1 MTMTR
6 TNGRTRMTSRSSEIS
21 KEYLESMQDAAKY
34 LDHCIKELSGEDTDF
49 FSTLLDARLLIIK
62 GVEK

>member
-1 MTMTR
+1 
-6 TNGRTRMTSRSSEIS
+6 MTSRSSEIS
-21 KEYLESMQDAAKY
+21 KEYLESMQDAAKH

>member
-1 MTMTR
+1 
-6 TNGRTRMTSRSSEIS
+6 MTSRSSEIS
-21 KEYLESMQDAAKY
+21 REYLESMQDAAKY

-62 GVEK
+62 GKED